1 MSPAATT
8 ARLAAPR
15 AGHPSLRAI
24 RNWKNRAFL
33 ALCLASTATAVAI
46 LAVLVLSILV
56 QGAHYLFDGAAAAAL
71 FTRGELSQVTHLVR
85 WEFLT
90 NFASRRPENAGI
102 YAALVGTGWVCA
114 LCAILSLPL
123 GIGTAIY
130 LEEFAP
136 RNRWTALIDFNIRNL
151 AGVPSI
157 VYGILGLTAFA
168 RMFGFF
174 GSDRNAG
181 ISIGPPEAW
190 WHAQLPFGQGLLA
203 GGLTLM
209 LVVLPIVIIASREAL
224 RAVPS
229 SLRQASLAIGATPWQ
244 TVSRI
249 TLPAALPGILT
260 GAILAMSRAI
270 GEAAPLL
277 VLGIPVFIASTPANL
292 TDSFTV
298 LPFQIFNWAS
308 RSQESFHQL
317 AASAIVVLLLMLVG
331 FNGIAVYLRQ
341 KLRKPLA

>member
-1 MSPAATT
+1 MNA
-8 ARLAAPR
+8 AAP
-15 AGHPSLRAI
+15 HTSLRA
-24 RNWKNRAFL
+24 RRVFKNRAFL
-33 ALCLASTATAVAI
+33 ALCLASTTLAIVILAI
-46 LAVLVLSILV
+46 LILSIV
-56 QGAHYLFDGAAAAAL
+56 MQGSHFLFNSEAAGAVFGHGDL
-71 FTRGELSQVTHLVR
+71 TQLTRIVR

-102 YAALVGTGWVCA
+102 YAAIIGTVWVCGICAA
-114 LCAILSLPL
+114 LTLPL

-136 RNRWTALIDFNIRNL
+136 KNRWTALIDFNIRNL

-157 VYGILGLTAFA
+157 VYGILGLTAFT
-168 RMFGFF
+168 RMFGLF
-174 GSDRNAG
+174 GSDRNAAW
-181 ISIGPPEAW
+181 SFGPADAW
-190 WHAQLPFGQGLLA
+190 WHFQLPFGQGLLA

-209 LVVLPIVIIASREAL
+209 LVVLPIVIISSREAL

-249 TLPAALPGILT
+249 TLPAALPSILT
-260 GAILAMSRAI
+260 GAILAMSRAV

-277 VLGIPVFIASTPANL
+277 VLGIPVFIASTPDNL

-298 LPFQIFNWAS
+298 LPFQIFNWAG
-308 RSQESFHQL
+308 RPQEAFHQL
-317 AASAIVVLLLMLVG
+317 AASAIVILLLVLIC